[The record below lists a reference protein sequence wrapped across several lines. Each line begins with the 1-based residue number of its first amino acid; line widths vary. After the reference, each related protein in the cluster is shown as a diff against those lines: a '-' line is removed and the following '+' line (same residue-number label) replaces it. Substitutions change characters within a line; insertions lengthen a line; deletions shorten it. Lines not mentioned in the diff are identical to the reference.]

1 MNRGYLLFCCEYH
14 KIFIERNE
22 NIRLVFSRVQRTSE
36 NLNVFIT
43 RDENFY
49 GIHRIRV
56 HVFFLLLRASSVIT
70 NVAKQNIKAI
80 TLTFS
85 A

>member
-1 MNRGYLLFCCEYH
+1 MNIGYLLFCCEYH
-14 KIFIERNE
+14 KIFIERNK
-22 NIRLVFSRVQRTSE
+22 NIRLAFSRAQRTSE

-56 HVFFLLLRASSVIT
+56 HVLFLLLRASSVIT
-70 NVAKQNIKAI
+70 NVTKRTINAMA
-80 TLTFS
+80 LTFS